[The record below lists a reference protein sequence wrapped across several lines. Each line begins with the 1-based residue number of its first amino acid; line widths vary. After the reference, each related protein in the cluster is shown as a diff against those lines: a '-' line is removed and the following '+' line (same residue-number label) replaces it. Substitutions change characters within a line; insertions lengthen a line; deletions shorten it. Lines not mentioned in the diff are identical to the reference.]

1 MRQRSPRGD
10 RAFAAMQPVYPLS
23 GRTKSSAGSKPTT
36 RSAKGK
42 QILEIEKDT
51 RRSTQ
56 AIENSI
62 QTGLQNP
69 NATVRDIKSSAET
82 TNMQVDVDD
91 VDF

>member
-1 MRQRSPRGD
+1 MLQ
-10 RAFAAMQPVYPLS
+10 
-23 GRTKSSAGSKPTT
+23 
-36 RSAKGK
+36 